1 MMTIRTY
8 DVYFITKHRAPKKW
22 EIYAKDAFTAKCSVE
37 EHNPDC
43 RVTRVLLQDNSDW

>member
-8 DVYFITKHRAPKKW
+8 DVYFTTKHQAPKKW
-22 EIYAKDAFTAKCSVE
+22 EIYAKDAFTAKCYVE
-37 EHNPDC
+37 ELNPDC